1 MDHIDVGDVRE
12 FVTFLGETLDVHVLS
27 EGLVGILLEFAV
39 VPRVPRVGE
48 GALEVSH
55 ERFDLGF

>member
-12 FVTFLGETLDVHVLS
+12 FVTFLGETLDVLS